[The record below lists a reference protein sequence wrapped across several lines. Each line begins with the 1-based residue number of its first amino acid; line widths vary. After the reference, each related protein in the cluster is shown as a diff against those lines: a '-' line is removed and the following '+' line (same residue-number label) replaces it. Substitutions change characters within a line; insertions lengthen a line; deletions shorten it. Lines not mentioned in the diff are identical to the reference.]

1 MESELVQAWPRVT
14 LGQPGAPSRIAL
26 RRPLVDARLTRA
38 VGKECLLL
46 ENLPAWVCSVTQ
58 LSPTLCDP
66 MNSSPPGSFV
76 HGTLQTRVLERVAI
90 SFLVRCFHLCDLSLH
105 SMFKV
110 GNISSILLMRNWKL
124 R

>member
-66 MNSSPPGSFV
+66 TNSSPPGSFV
-76 HGTLQTRVLERVAI
+76 HGTLQARILEWVAVPSSRVYP
-90 SFLVRCFHLCDLSLH
+90 
-105 SMFKV
+105 
-110 GNISSILLMRNWKL
+110 
-124 R
+124 